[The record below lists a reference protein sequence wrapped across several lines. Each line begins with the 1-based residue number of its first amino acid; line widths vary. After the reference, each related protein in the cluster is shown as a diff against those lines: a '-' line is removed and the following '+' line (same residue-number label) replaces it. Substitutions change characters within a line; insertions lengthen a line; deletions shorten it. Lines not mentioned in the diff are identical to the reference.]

1 MPQRCGLTERHT
13 SANGNIGRGLP
24 QSLAQILHI
33 KKRHHR
39 SCCACVCP
47 SAPCLSTAARCR
59 AAYSRVSRRLL
70 GDDGVHTLSRCSARR
85 GQSVYCVRR
94 TTTLLCHRWR
104 TSTLC
109 VHQMSH
115 QLRTRVCGGAHC
127 AARRRLLQE
136 STCERSRVD
145 SRGTQYRGRAD
156 SIYERPASNVNLNLI

>member
-1 MPQRCGLTERHT
+1 MRFDRASHVCNGKILPLAVGRPQY
-13 SANGNIGRGLP
+13 
-24 QSLAQILHI
+24 LAPNFAH
-33 KKRHHR
+33 KRQHPCVALAFARPPH
-39 SCCACVCP
+39 VCP
-47 SAPCLSTAARCR
+47 PPR
-59 AAYSRVSRRLL
+59 AAALRTTAFRDACWAMMVS
-70 GDDGVHTLSRCSARR
+70 TLSHDVARVEGSR
-85 GQSVYCVRR
+85 YGVRR
-94 TTTLLCHRWR
+94 TTTLCHRWR

-156 SIYERPASNVNLNLI
+156 SIYERPASNVN